1 MYTGQFFEF
10 LFFVQGEVVMCGSS
24 LLKILDI
31 HQPIRF
37 NASKLVQNS
46 NGLSNFITCYW
57 YSSYF
62 CKSLVS
68 RYTYLV
74 QFQLIILDCFQ
85 FSAALLVNSRASIQN
100 FLMTVYFE
108 TVSNFFYILFFHLH
122 TLLFDL
128 FLFCS
133 LLIHLGYVPSLSF
146 CCAL

>member
-1 MYTGQFFEF
+1 MWKFFIKNTRYT
-10 LFFVQGEVVMCGSS
+10 S
-24 LLKILDI
+24 

-37 NASKLVQNS
+37 NASKLVQNL

-108 TVSNFFYILFFHLH
+108 TVSNLFYILFVHLH

-146 CCAL
+146 CCEL